1 MIIGTKYKKIMTQFI
16 IQNLNEEQ
24 IEFKEIEFI
33 KKETADRMT
42 VFDKEN
48 I

>member
-1 MIIGTKYKKIMTQFI
+1 MIIGTKYQKTMTQFI

-24 IEFKEIEFI
+24 IEFKEIQFI
-33 KKETADRMT
+33 KKETTDRMT
-42 VFDKEN
+42 VFELEN